1 MIDDEFDVFY
11 DTDDFA
17 VQCTV
22 QPSGPS
28 FGGILAVLEDER
40 FGGQVMAGVH
50 SLQYPTAVAD
60 LRKGEQLTT
69 QAGAGPVQHWEV
81 LRSPDRV
88 VDGRESMALLTP
100 RAA

>member
-17 VQCTV
+17 VHCTV
-22 QPSGPS
+22 QPGGAT
-28 FGGILAVLEDER
+28 FGAILAVLDDER

-50 SLQYPTAVAD
+50 SLQYPTAAAD
-60 LRKGEQLTT
+60 LRKGQQLTT
-69 QAGAGPVQHWEV
+69 QAGTGPVQHWEV

-88 VDGRESMALLTP
+88 TDGRESLVLLTP
-100 RAA
+100 KVA